1 MRQLWVPVLAIWLA
15 GTAANADGLRAI
27 LVGVS
32 DYQHIDADLRGPRN
46 DVRLMRET
54 LVSRGVSDSD
64 ISILSEDGETPT
76 RDAILAALDAAAA
89 GAGPGDTVLFYFSG
103 HGTQAPDR
111 EGDEQGG
118 QDEIFLPADAKGW
131 SDETRAVEN
140 AIFDDEFRARAAAI
154 LQRDARLVA
163 ILDACHSA
171 TGFRAVGGQ
180 GVARTVP
187 QAVLGVPD
195 VAPGAAEPTA
205 VAPLQGDFVFLY
217 AAQSDE
223 RAFEFPVGPPED
235 DGNWHGAFT
244 FALTQ
249 VLQLV
254 PDLRWDQAMQVVRAT
269 MKQGAHTQTPDAEG
283 PMLAAPVF
291 GAVAPVATRIPY
303 DPSGLGAGQLQDV
316 DPGAQLAIFADP
328 VAIDPVARAEVTE
341 ATARSAKFR
350 VTEGTA
356 PAAGFVEVTA
366 PGLPAEVRFSTPQIV
381 DTADY
386 SNWIAALQKLASED
400 RIDGV
405 IFDSAAFDIGLVLEN
420 GRLALTG
427 ADGVLDPRGPGS
439 STRVTPDDL
448 AGALDR
454 AARVHRLRGALGRG
468 GTPGASALLQAVAGL
483 KVEAGHRKGRASGG
497 GCRRTDAPEQRP
509 VADGQVVAP
518 CDEVWLHLRN
528 LSPTPRDVTVLYVD
542 STNVVTALWPP
553 AGLSNRLMFNEE
565 IKVGAQIVAGDSTRG
580 QEELIVIGV
589 PSEPGAPRTVLTALA
604 DPAPSRGG
612 GGTPAADYLLQ
623 AADPSSSGRSYSL
636 RGPVDPVE
644 VTRITLDF
652 HASPPDR

>member
-1 MRQLWVPVLAIWLA
+1 MRQLWVPILAIWLA
-15 GTAANADGLRAI
+15 ATTAYADGLRAI

-54 LVSRGVSDSD
+54 LMARGVSDSD

-76 RDAILAALDAAAA
+76 RDTILAALDAAAA
-89 GAGPGDTVLFYFSG
+89 EVGPGDTVLFYFSG

-131 SDETRAVEN
+131 SDESRAVEN
-140 AIFDDEFRARAAAI
+140 AIFDDEFRVRAAAI
-154 LQRDARLVA
+154 LQRNARLVA

-187 QAVLGVPD
+187 QSVLGVPD
-195 VAPGAAEPTA
+195 VALGTAQPAA

-223 RAFEFPVGPPED
+223 RAFEFPVGPSED

-249 VLQLV
+249 VLQQV

-283 PMLAAPVF
+283 PMLAAQVF
-291 GAVAPVATRIPY
+291 GSAIPPATRIAY
-303 DPSGLGAGQLQDV
+303 DTSGLSAGQLQGV
-316 DPGAQLAIFADP
+316 AIGAQLAVYTDP
-328 VAIDPVARAEVTE
+328 VETDPVARAEVTE
-341 ATARSAKFR
+341 ATARRAKFQ
-350 VTEGTA
+350 VIDGTA
-356 PAAGFVEVTA
+356 PTVGFVEITA
-366 PGLPAEVRFSTPQIV
+366 PGMPVDVRFSAPQVI
-381 DTADY
+381 DQKDY
-386 SNWIAALQKLASED
+386 SGWLAALQEASRD

-405 IFDSAAFDIGLVLEN
+405 IFDAATFDIGLVLAD
-420 GRLALTG
+420 GALALTG

-439 STRVTPDDL
+439 STRVALEDVTW
-448 AGALDR
+448 ALDR

-468 GTPGASALLQAVAGL
+468 GKPGASALLQAVAGL
-483 KVEAGHRKGRASGG
+483 KVEAGHRVGRS
-497 GCRRTDAPEQRP
+497 
-509 VADGQVVAP
+509 
-518 CDEVWLHLRN
+518 
-528 LSPTPRDVTVLYVD
+528 
-542 STNVVTALWPP
+542 
-553 AGLSNRLMFNEE
+553 
-565 IKVGAQIVAGDSTRG
+565 
-580 QEELIVIGV
+580 
-589 PSEPGAPRTVLTALA
+589 
-604 DPAPSRGG
+604 
-612 GGTPAADYLLQ
+612 
-623 AADPSSSGRSYSL
+623 SSSGPS
-636 RGPVDPVE
+636 
-644 VTRITLDF
+644 
-652 HASPPDR
+652 